1 MARPRK
7 ELNDLKFD
15 GWDQLDALIVFASEV
30 YCAEK
35 LGMSVDTLADRIKK
49 KHSMSFTEYKRK
61 RQEPLRINLLKKQ
74 YEVAM
79 QGNVSMLIWLGKQYL
94 NQSDKASEEENK
106 PSEILVNIS
115 KYVPTGN

>member
-7 ELNDLKFD
+7 ELEDIKFD
-15 GWDQLDALIVFASEV
+15 GWDQLDSLIVFASEV

-35 LGMSVDTLADRIKK
+35 LNMSVDTLADRIKK
-49 KHSMSFTEYKRK
+49 KHDMSFTEYKRK

-74 YEVAM
+74 YDVAM

>member
-7 ELNDLKFD
+7 ELEDIKFD
-15 GWDQLDALIVFASEV
+15 GWDQLDSLIVFASEV

-35 LGMSVDTLADRIKK
+35 LGMNVDTLADRIKNK
-49 KHSMSFTEYKRK
+49 YGLSFSEYKKK
-61 RQEPLRINLLKKQ
+61 RQEPLRINLFKKQ

-94 NQSDKASEEENK
+94 SQSDKASDEEHK